1 MAQNVPRDAAA
12 NSPRGGRGGG
22 ANAANEP
29 RPQNQP
35 RPVAS
40 ASPDGEVQLRD
51 ATTRRAAE
59 QPRPS
64 KRPEPA
70 ERAAPRPQW
79 QWKSWLNWLN
89 DRRFQLFIGFTLIV
103 ASLYMASSFVS
114 YLFTGHAD
122 QSVVESLADR
132 SGPVRVTMLDAA
144 GRVVRETASDS
155 TGISLSP
162 TELPTGLYQIKVSR
176 AGGTEAKNW
185 LGELGARISQHFL
198 YEWFGIA
205 SFALLPL
212 IFFLGFRIVFKRSLV
227 SLPWMMGLCFFLT
240 GWSSVALGYVVVARP
255 EGAAPL
261 PEWLSGG
268 AGYEIALMLR
278 DFIGAGTVLLL
289 GLLAVS
295 FVVGFF
301 NVTTLNWAAAG
312 WLDARRRR
320 ADEREEAE
328 FERAQRR
335 SASSSRSAVDASA
348 AGTYEQEPLGVNHSA
363 NPTAAMLAED
373 EEAGEEHEEIDEDTG
388 EIRLVTR
395 SGAADVVAANAD
407 DADDEADTAAFPTAS
422 GPALVIVP
430 PVPVPVPVP
439 VVPVVPV
446 VPPKPSGPSFAIER
460 PTAEPVATSIAAV
473 GAQVGTSAAT
483 AAVPMTIE
491 TAAPEPTIADL
502 DTAIPGLTDDDDES
516 LAAGGDLT
524 NYDPTLDLSRYIYPT
539 LDLLNDYGVPK
550 VQVSKEELE
559 ANKDRIVETLG
570 HYNIGIASI
579 KATIGPTVTLYE
591 IIPDAGVRI
600 SKIKNLEDDIALSLA
615 ALGIRIIAPIPGK
628 GTIGIEVPNT
638 RKEMV
643 SMRSVLA
650 TEKFQNAE
658 MDLPIAFGRTITN
671 EVFVADLA
679 RMPHLLMAGAT
690 GQGKSVGLNVILTSL
705 LYKRHPAELKFVL
718 VDPKKVEL
726 SLFNKLERHFLA
738 KLPDT
743 EEAIITDTSKVVD
756 TLNSLCILMDQRYS
770 LLKDA
775 GCRNLK
781 EYNKKFR
788 ERKLLPTKGH
798 KFMPFIVVVIDELA
812 DLMMTAG
819 KEVETPI
826 ARLAQLA
833 RAIGIHLVVATQRP
847 SVNVI
852 TGIIKAN
859 FPARISFKVTSKVD
873 SRTILDTGGA
883 DQLIG
888 QGDMLFSVGSDL
900 IRVQCAFVDTPEVD
914 RLCDFVGEQQSYP
927 TAYELPEY
935 VGDKGSASDGG
946 DDFDEGDR
954 DALFA
959 EAAKVIVT
967 HQQGSTSLLQR
978 RLKLGYNRA
987 GRLIDQLEKAGIVGP
1002 FEGSKSRDVLIPD
1015 EYALEQLLN
1024 RLENGNEKAPF

>member
-1 MAQNVPRDAAA
+1 MAINSSRDRDPTTPANTPRVPRAGRSADTVPDAA
-12 NSPRGGRGGG
+12 PR
-22 ANAANEP
+22 A
-29 RPQNQP
+29 QNQP

-40 ASPDGEVQLRD
+40 ASPDGDVQLRD
-51 ATTRRAAE
+51 SASRRAAE
-59 QPRPS
+59 EPRRA
-64 KRPEPA
+64 KRPTLGAAADATAP
-70 ERAAPRPQW
+70 APRW
-79 QWKSWLNWLN
+79 QWRSGLGWLN

-103 ASLYMASSFVS
+103 AALYMAAAFVS
-114 YLFTGHAD
+114 YLFSGPAD
-122 QSVVESLADR
+122 QSVVENLAAHT
-132 SGPVRVTMLDAA
+132 VRDA
-144 GRVVRETASDS
+144 GRES
-155 TGISLSP
+155 TNL
-162 TELPTGLYQIKVSR
+162 
-176 AGGTEAKNW
+176 
-185 LGELGARISQHFL
+185 LGVLGATVSHAFL

-205 SFALLPL
+205 SFALLPV
-212 IFFLGFRIVFKRSLV
+212 IFFLGYRIVFRRAPV
-227 SLPWMMGLCFFLT
+227 SLPWMMGLSFFLT
-240 GWSSVALGYVVVARP
+240 GWVSIALGYVVVARP
-255 EGAAPL
+255 PTAGPL

-268 AGYEIALMLR
+268 MGFEVAGWLRAL
-278 DFIGAGTVLLL
+278 IGAGTVLLL
-289 GLLAVS
+289 GLLAIC
-295 FVVGFF
+295 FVIGFF
-301 NVTTLNWAAAG
+301 NVTTLSWAAAG
-312 WLDARRRR
+312 WLDARQRR
-320 ADEREEAE
+320 AEAREEAE
-328 FERAQRR
+328 LAAQRR
-335 SASSSRSAVDASA
+335 KAARRPAAVVPVEASA
-348 AGTYEQEPLGVNHSA
+348 AGTYEQEPIGVNHSL
-363 NPTAAMLAED
+363 NPTAAVAAPAYDDDDDDFDDEGDEGEGAD
-373 EEAGEEHEEIDEDTG
+373 EEVDEETG
-388 EIRLVTR
+388 EVQPVTP
-395 SGAADVVAANAD
+395 VVAAT
-407 DADDEADTAAFPTAS
+407 TAAAAVTAARA
-422 GPALVIVP
+422 PAAVAVR
-430 PVPVPVPVP
+430 
-439 VVPVVPV
+439 
-446 VPPKPSGPSFAIER
+446 PSGPTFAIEA
-460 PTAEPVATSIAAV
+460 PTVEPLAVIAPL
-473 GAQVGTSAAT
+473 T
-483 AAVPMTIE
+483 AAVAAIPMTIAV
-491 TAAPEPTIADL
+491 AAPDPAVAARAGVSEVGPLETG
-502 DTAIPGLTDDDDES
+502 IPGITDDDDES
-516 LAAGGDLT
+516 LAPAGLT
-524 NYDPTLDLSRYIYPT
+524 NYDPTLDLPRYQFPS
-539 LDLLNDYGVPK
+539 LDLLNDYGAPK

-600 SKIKNLEDDIALSLA
+600 SKIKSLEDDIALSLA

-705 LYKRHPAELKFVL
+705 LYKRHPAQLKFVL
-718 VDPKKVEL
+718 IDPKKVEL
-726 SLFNKLERHFLA
+726 SLFNKIERHFLA
-738 KLPDT
+738 TLPDAQ
-743 EEAIITDTSKVVD
+743 EAIITDTSKVVD

-770 LLKDA
+770 LLKLA

-781 EYNKKFR
+781 EYNKKFI

-798 KFMPFIVVVIDELA
+798 EFMPFIVVVIDELA

-819 KEVETPI
+819 KEVEQPI

-859 FPARISFKVTSKVD
+859 FPARISFKVTAKVD
-873 SRTILDTGGA
+873 SRTILDASGA

-900 IRVQCAFVDTPEVD
+900 VRIQCAFVDTPEVD
-914 RLCDFVGEQQSYP
+914 RLCDYIGEQQAYP
-927 TAYELPEY
+927 TAYALPEY
-935 VGDKGSASDGG
+935 VGDKGGDGGG
-946 DDFDEGDR
+946 DDPDEGER

-987 GRLIDQLEKAGIVGP
+987 GRLIDQLERAGVVGP

-1024 RLENGNEKAPF
+1024 RLENGSEKAPF